1 MVSQRLVGL
10 DTVHDVA
17 TSRTRLKQLNTHAGM
32 HDAPVKSKCLQIGL
46 LQFFKLMHNEMLK
59 TSVNNVR
66 QTVRLK
72 KKITLKI
79 INLGTDLQDTFLLLG
94 QGTYIISSWYNCT

>member
-1 MVSQRLVGL
+1 
-10 DTVHDVA
+10 
-17 TSRTRLKQLNTHAGM
+17 
-32 HDAPVKSKCLQIGL
+32 
-46 LQFFKLMHNEMLK
+46 MHNEMLK